1 MTTKT
6 VPAMQEIVG
15 ALHKTMGRGEVELN
29 ALRVLFIIA
38 SYDPKP
44 VPQLTLRELTGLSEA
59 AVSRNLAILGR
70 GNTMDVPGPKL
81 VETFED
87 PDNRKRRLCKLT
99 SKGRN
104 FMELIGGI
112 VDKHTKED

>member
-1 MTTKT
+1 MPTNA
-6 VPAMQEIVG
+6 VPAMQDILA

-38 SYDPKP
+38 SYDPRP
-44 VPQLTLRELTGLSEA
+44 IPQLTLRELTGLSEA

-70 GNTMDVPGPKL
+70 GNTMDIPGPKL
-81 VETFED
+81 IETYED

-112 VDKHTKED
+112 VEKHTSVG